1 MSEPA
6 QDAWIIE
13 PRNPGIVAQLK
24 DIWRYRYLF
33 RFFAGRA
40 LRKRYARTVLGVAW
54 LFIRPL
60 FPVVIGTL
68 VFGGLLGVNAGVPFF
83 LYLIVSM
90 AHWQVFGT
98 TLLWSTRSIEI
109 NRGMV
114 KRLYFPRLILPIACM
129 SPGLM
134 DLFVFVL
141 TILVAA
147 GYYLYA
153 HGVVY
158 LAPPLQQLWA
168 LLAVVLTL
176 WFSLSLGLFTSILGA
191 QTRDMRWTL
200 RYVLNGWMLLTPVV
214 YPITYVPEQ
223 YRWIALYLN
232 PVTPFIET
240 FKYGILGVGEVNPLA
255 LGIAVT
261 LTGAI
266 FVSGLWFFN
275 RADATSA
282 DGL

>member
-1 MSEPA
+1 MNEPT
-6 QDAWIIE
+6 QDVWVIE
-13 PRNPGIVAQLK
+13 PRSQGLVAQVR

-40 LRKRYARTVLGVAW
+40 LRKRYARTILGVAW

-60 FPVVIGTL
+60 FPVLIGTL
-68 VFGGLLGVNAGVPFF
+68 VFGAMLGVTAGVPFF
-83 LYLIVSM
+83 LYLIVAM
-90 AHWQVFGT
+90 GHWRVFGS

-134 DLFVFVL
+134 DLFVFSL
-141 TILVAA
+141 TIVVAA
-147 GYYLYA
+147 CYYLYA
-153 HGVVY
+153 EGVWY
-158 LAPPLQQLWA
+158 LSGPLQQLWA

-176 WFSLSLGLFTSILGA
+176 WFSLSIGLFTSILGA
-191 QTRDMRWTL
+191 QTRDMRWSL
-200 RYVLNGWMLLTPVV
+200 RYILNGWMLLTPVM
-214 YPITYVPEQ
+214 YPVTYVPEQ

-240 FKYGILGVGEVNPLA
+240 FKYGVLGIGEIDTLA
-255 LGIAVT
+255 LGIAIG
-261 LTGAI
+261 LTVVI
-266 FVSGLWFFN
+266 SSVGLWFFN
-275 RADATSA
+275 RAEATSA